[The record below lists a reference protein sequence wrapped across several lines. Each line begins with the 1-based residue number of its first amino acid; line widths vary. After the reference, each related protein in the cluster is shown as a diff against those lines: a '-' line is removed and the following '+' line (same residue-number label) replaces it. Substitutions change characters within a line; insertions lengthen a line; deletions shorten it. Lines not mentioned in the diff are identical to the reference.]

1 MDFDKEIFKGKS
13 FSSLLEDIY
22 KNSRSKEKQIRDL
35 ILQLKDMIS
44 EPGDAVMMV
53 PLLQGYM
60 EVAVKNDEA
69 LIKMASIVQKAMTMA
84 KAADGDMELLS
95 DRDKEL
101 LFAEIKNLDE
111 SQNKLPTLPNKS
123 VA

>member
-1 MDFDKEIFKGKS
+1 MDFDQEIFKGKS

-35 ILQLKDMIS
+35 ILQLKDMIT

-69 LIKMASIVQKAMTMA
+69 LIKMASIVQKAMSLN
-84 KAADGDMELLS
+84 KASEGGGELLS
-95 DRDKEL
+95 ERDKEL
-101 LFAEIKNLDE
+101 LFAEIKNIE
-111 SQNKLPTLPNKS
+111 LPALPEKS